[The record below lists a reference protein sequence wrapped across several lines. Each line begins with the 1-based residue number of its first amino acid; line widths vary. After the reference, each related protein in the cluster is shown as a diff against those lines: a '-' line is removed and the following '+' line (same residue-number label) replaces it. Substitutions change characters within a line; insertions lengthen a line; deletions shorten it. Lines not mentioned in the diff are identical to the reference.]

1 MKKTFTLLVFLLISK
16 TFYAQFS
23 ISEIDQIDKVKNN
36 TTYVAMNNLDS
47 EVSKKYI
54 QVFKDNWTFSKIEF
68 ITYSQINSYLSP
80 NNYFF
85 SIGGYETEV
94 QSYNGQMKSGLNW
107 SNTHIYLEL
116 WTCTEKF
123 FKKKKKKLSLDDKLV
138 ISRIELFTD
147 FNTLMLPENIYEE
160 EFDGK
165 NHIRNWGEGILK
177 NYLQNLMTALNKKE
191 QRDLYKYFPDTSE
204 LKNLKNQTIY
214 VPDYVLIKFNKFTGD
229 ESKKHDAKDIFKD
242 YSFNY
247 ELISTNELNN
257 KILSSTEPFYYLVYI
272 KSSTDKYIS
281 VINSKTGEYVYTKYT
296 PISYNIGSKD
306 LKELAKAIE
315 K

>member
-1 MKKTFTLLVFLLISK
+1 
-16 TFYAQFS
+16 
-23 ISEIDQIDKVKNN
+23 
-36 TTYVAMNNLDS
+36 
-47 EVSKKYI
+47 
-54 QVFKDNWTFSKIEF
+54 
-68 ITYSQINSYLSP
+68 
-80 NNYFF
+80 
-85 SIGGYETEV
+85 
-94 QSYNGQMKSGLNW
+94 MKSGLNW